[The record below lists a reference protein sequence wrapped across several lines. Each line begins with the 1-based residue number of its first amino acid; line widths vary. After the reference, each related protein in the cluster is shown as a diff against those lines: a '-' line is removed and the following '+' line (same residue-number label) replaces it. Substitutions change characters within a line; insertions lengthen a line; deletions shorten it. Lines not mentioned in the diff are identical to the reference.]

1 MEDALFSSGSYINR
15 AREAWAKGLFK
26 KKLENG
32 MKALIKQEE
41 RLMLSLHAQ
50 LSM

>member
-1 MEDALFSSGSYINR
+1 MEDALFSSGSYINL
-15 AREAWAKGLFK
+15 AREASAKEEEE
-26 KKLENG
+26 KKLEDG

-41 RLMLSLHAQ
+41 RLMLPLHAR

>member
-1 MEDALFSSGSYINR
+1 MHYSLLDHISILQEKLQQKKKK
-15 AREAWAKGLFK
+15 E
-26 KKLENG
+26 KKLEDG

-41 RLMLSLHAQ
+41 RLMLPLHAR